1 MRISLAFGSTGFWG
15 SADHDP
21 APWAQRSRHRTIDI
35 RRSLADVSEDVDHE
49 VGLEA
54 LGQVLAEPGGFVD
67 RSSPDGANDAVQD
80 VALGA
85 DRRVRAGLR
94 AAHRDATI
102 RARKTIAGAF
112 EAAIVIALLA
122 GGSAFA
128 GYPIVRAVADSALVR
143 TTTPANAHVTETVTA
158 GGARAVVETT
168 IRRIEPVPRS

>member
-1 MRISLAFGSTGFWG
+1 MRISLAFGSAG
-15 SADHDP
+15 SAPRAAADLGLP
-21 APWAQRSRHRTIDI
+21 AQRSR
-35 RRSLADVSEDVDHE
+35 RRSSRSFAPARDE

-67 RSSPDGANDAVQD
+67 RSSSDEANDAVQD

-85 DRRVRAGLR
+85 GRRVR
-94 AAHRDATI
+94 AAHRDAT
-102 RARKTIAGAF
+102 ARVRRTIAGGV
-112 EAAIVIALLA
+112 EATIVIALLA

-128 GYPIVRAVADSALVR
+128 GYPIARALADSTLVQAM
-143 TTTPANAHVTETVTA
+143 TPANAHVTETITA